1 MITRFVKMTFKQG
14 KEEDFLKIFHAS
26 FEKIRSFKGCK
37 YLELLEDVNQK
48 NIFFTHS
55 IWENEELLNSYRK
68 SELFKKTWKATKA
81 LFSDKPCAWSL
92 INKSNDE

>member
-1 MITRFVKMTFKQG
+1 MITRFVKMTFQQG
-14 KEEDFLKIFHAS
+14 KEEDFLKIFNAS
-26 FEKIRSFKGCK
+26 FENIRNFKGCK

-55 IWENEELLNSYRK
+55 IWESEELLNSYRQ

-81 LFSDKPCAWSL
+81 LFSDKPRAWSL
-92 INKSNDE
+92 INKSTNE